1 MRYDRDNYTF
11 HRDRVGFAS
20 RAPAQRAKSVC
31 EKEPLLAPRAMTYA
45 LIIIAEFML
54 VYVITREIF
63 HRNLL

>member
-11 HRDRVGFAS
+11 HRDRMDGAN
-20 RAPAQRAKSVC
+20 RAPAQRAKSVYG
-31 EKEPLLAPRAMTYA
+31 KEPLLVSRVMIYT
-45 LIIIAEFML
+45 LVLVIEFML